1 VSDAIERNNPADAMD
16 ALRELTSAPAEQLA
30 RLIRDGEVSAVE
42 AVEAHIERIA
52 DVNGALNAVVQVDAK
67 RAVKAAQAA
76 DRARAGGA
84 ALGPLHG
91 VPFTAKDN
99 FLTAGVVTAVGVR
112 ERAAAVPS
120 EDAAAVARMR
130 AAGAILLGKTNCPP
144 GGAGSFTDTELYG
157 RTNNPYDFER
167 TPGGSSGGEAA
178 IIAAGGSPCGLGNDS
193 GGSLRQPAHFC
204 GIACIKPTAGLVP
217 VTGVIDDEGELGAI
231 SDPRTQVGPLAR
243 TVADVAL
250 VLSVIA
256 GPGRREPDVPPVAL
270 GDAREVELTGLRALV
285 VYESDFVTPT
295 DDTVAAVAAAVSAV
309 ADAGVVAE
317 EGALPGGGH
326 ELTREIW
333 ASYLGRMSS
342 ADAYR
347 LFRRWDAYRRRML
360 EFLQPYDLILSPAF
374 DRPAPR
380 HDEVDERG
388 TWDGVSYTTPF
399 SLTGW
404 PAAIVRAGT
413 AGAALPLGVQIVAR
427 AWHDRVA
434 LAAAACV
441 EAALGGWRPPP
452 PP

>member
-1 VSDAIERNNPADAMD
+1 MD
-16 ALRELTSAPAEQLA
+16 AQRELTSAPAARLA
-30 RLIRDGEVSAVE
+30 RLLRDGEVSAVE
-42 AVEAHIERIA
+42 VVEAHIERIA
-52 DVNGALNAVVQVDAK
+52 DVNPALNAVVQVDAE
-67 RAVKAAQAA
+67 RAVNTAKAA
-76 DRARAGGA
+76 DRARAAGA

-112 ERAAAVPS
+112 ERAAVVPT
-120 EDAAAVARMR
+120 EDATAVARMR

-144 GGAGSFTDTELYG
+144 WGAGGVTDNELYG
-157 RTNNPYDFER
+157 RTNNPYDSAR

-178 IIAAGGSPCGLGNDS
+178 IIAAGASPCGLGNDS

-243 TVADVAL
+243 TVGDVAL
-250 VLSVIA
+250 VLSAIA
-256 GPGRREPDVPPVAL
+256 GPGRREPDAPPVAL
-270 GDAREVELTGLRALV
+270 GDAGRVELRQLRALV
-285 VYESDFVTPT
+285 VYENDLVTPT
-295 DDTVAAVAAAVSAV
+295 DETVAAIASAVSAL
-309 ADAGVVAE
+309 ADAGVVTE
-317 EGALPGGGH
+317 VGALPGGGH

-360 EFLQPYDLILSPAF
+360 ESLEPYDLILSPAF
-374 DRPAPR
+374 AGPAPR
-380 HDEVDERG
+380 HDEVEERR
-388 TWDGVSYTTPF
+388 TWDGVSFTTPF

-413 AGAALPLGVQIVAR
+413 AGVALPLGVQIVAR
-427 AWHDRVA
+427 PWHDHVA
-434 LAAAACV
+434 LAAAAHV
-441 EAALGGWRPPP
+441 EAVLGGWQAPPL
-452 PP
+452 